1 LNFHNSEK
9 AKKNYYFNEVT
20 SITGVKPYVL
30 RFWESEFSQIS
41 PVTSEQGVK
50 YYSQEDIESIKEIKN
65 LLFNEK
71 LSIPQAK
78 LRLSS
83 RDEVEILDKAED
95 LIERA
100 EDNKIDYSQVEI
112 KLHQLLD
119 RIDNCISQHHW

>member
-1 LNFHNSEK
+1 M
-9 AKKNYYFNEVT
+9 
-20 SITGVKPYVL
+20 L

-100 EDNKIDYSQVEI
+100 EDSKIDYSQVEI

>member
-1 LNFHNSEK
+1 MNFHNSEK

>member
-1 LNFHNSEK
+1 MNFHNSEK

-50 YYSQEDIESIKEIKN
+50 HYSQEDIESIKEIKN

-83 RDEVEILDKAED
+83 RDEVEISDKAED